1 MTNDY
6 DTKIVTLVI
15 IFDETKI
22 FLPPKVLQKKLKRK
36 TKSQLNSTV

>member
-15 IFDETKI
+15 IFDETKN
-22 FLPPKVLQKKLKRK
+22 FFAAESTVEK
-36 TKSQLNSTV
+36 TKKKN